1 MKIQG
6 LVRNA
11 ENLEW
16 SNDASPEIAKHCK
29 NTRWKTIF
37 SSGDTATNKLVLGFC
52 EILEGGYLGLH
63 HHLEAEIYYIL
74 KGEGIVSINGKE
86 VVCKTHDSIF
96 LPSNAEHGISNKGN
110 TSLEF
115 IYAFNANSFADVEYI
130 FKN

>member
-16 SNDASPEIAKHCK
+16 SNDASPEIAKYCK

-52 EILEGGYLGLH
+52 EILEGRYLGLH

-74 KGEGIVSINGKE
+74 KGEGIVSINGNKTSE
-86 VVCKTHDSIF
+86 RLPAIRVV
-96 LPSNAEHGISNKGN
+96 
-110 TSLEF
+110 
-115 IYAFNANSFADVEYI
+115 VEIQCGYSR
-130 FKN
+130 FYNY